1 MLVPV
6 KQGDMGEA
14 GRRFIPFKVRFH
26 VHPDVS
32 ASLARDGKSV
42 LLRGGDDD
50 HGWWLRNDAQSADIE
65 TGVYFQ
71 DGKPR
76 RTQHIVLRG
85 QARAESGAKLRW
97 KLASAA
103 PAAG

>member
-1 MLVPV
+1 
-6 KQGDMGEA
+6 MGISLTKGAFLDDIAAWKESGNVLPGLYGHRLDDPDYFVA
-14 GRRFIPFKVRFH
+14 GAL
-26 VHPDVS
+26 DE
-32 ASLARDGKSV
+32 GE
-42 LLRGGDDD
+42 DD
-50 HGWWLRNDAQSADIE
+50 HGWWLRNDAHSADIE

-85 QARAESGAKLRW
+85 QARADSGAKLRW

-103 PAAG
+103 PAG